1 MKNHQRHAIFILAT
15 TEPHK
20 IPPTIISRAQRFDFK
35 AIGTEQITDRLRFV
49 AEEQQLDYD
58 NEALEFIAKASE
70 GGMRDALSIMDQA
83 IAFGDEHLTLQDAL
97 DVTGSVDEAALNEL
111 FKDVIDGNVKNAF
124 TRYHQFISEGKEV
137 NRLINDMIYF
147 VRDTIMNKT
156 VNNHVNLMR

>member
-1 MKNHQRHAIFILAT
+1 MVLNKLLIVYALSQ
-15 TEPHK
+15 
-20 IPPTIISRAQRFDFK
+20 
-35 AIGTEQITDRLRFV
+35 
-49 AEEQQLDYD
+49 EQQLDYD

-156 VNNHVNLMR
+156 VNNHAI

>member
-1 MKNHQRHAIFILAT
+1 MHNDLTSKRLVL
-15 TEPHK
+15 
-20 IPPTIISRAQRFDFK
+20 
-35 AIGTEQITDRLRFV
+35 EQIIDRLRFV

-111 FKDVIDGNVKNAF
+111 FKDVIDGNVKMHLHAIINLF
-124 TRYHQFISEGKEV
+124 LKEKK
-137 NRLINDMIYF
+137 LI
-147 VRDTIMNKT
+147 V
-156 VNNHVNLMR
+156 L

>member
-1 MKNHQRHAIFILAT
+1 MKNHQHAIFILAT

-83 IAFGDEHLTLQDAL
+83 IAFGDEHLTL
-97 DVTGSVDEAALNEL
+97 
-111 FKDVIDGNVKNAF
+111 
-124 TRYHQFISEGKEV
+124 
-137 NRLINDMIYF
+137 
-147 VRDTIMNKT
+147 KT
-156 VNNHVNLMR
+156 H

>member
-1 MKNHQRHAIFILAT
+1 MLQLNHT
-15 TEPHK
+15 K
-20 IPPTIISRAQRFDFK
+20 SPTIISRAQRFDFK

-97 DVTGSVDEAALNEL
+97 DVTGSVDEA
-111 FKDVIDGNVKNAF
+111 FK
-124 TRYHQFISEGKEV
+124 
-137 NRLINDMIYF
+137 
-147 VRDTIMNKT
+147 
-156 VNNHVNLMR
+156 

>member
-1 MKNHQRHAIFILAT
+1 MSQ
-15 TEPHK
+15 
-20 IPPTIISRAQRFDFK
+20 
-35 AIGTEQITDRLRFV
+35 
-49 AEEQQLDYD
+49 EQQLDYD

-156 VNNHVNLMR
+156 VNNHEFDALMNFDLDMLYHMIDIINDTLVSIRFSVNQNVHFEVLLVKIVKW

>member
-1 MKNHQRHAIFILAT
+1 MLTTGAFNALLKTLEEPPAHAIFILAT

-111 FKDVIDGNVKNAF
+111 FKDVMMVMLKMHLHAIINLF
-124 TRYHQFISEGKEV
+124 LKE
-137 NRLINDMIYF
+137 
-147 VRDTIMNKT
+147 KS
-156 VNNHVNLMR
+156 

>member
-1 MKNHQRHAIFILAT
+1 MKNHRHAIFILAT

-49 AEEQQLDYD
+49 GEEQQLDYD

-111 FKDVIDGNVKNAF
+111 FKDVIDGNVKMHLHAIINLF
-124 TRYHQFISEGKEV
+124 LKEKK
-137 NRLINDMIYF
+137 LI
-147 VRDTIMNKT
+147 V
-156 VNNHVNLMR
+156 L